1 MVSEIM
7 LRHAAPVALGDVTF
21 VAIHVHAP
29 TGLPLTVSLGVDADE
44 ETDYE
49 LGIGDT
55 FLVRGEVWV
64 LDRVENHLSRDYRVF
79 LRKAQ

>member
-1 MVSEIM
+1 M
-7 LRHAAPVALGDVTF
+7 
-21 VAIHVHAP
+21 
-29 TGLPLTVSLGVDADE
+29 
-44 ETDYE
+44 
-49 LGIGDT
+49 GIGDT